1 MFSPST
7 QQSVLLSGILAASLS
22 VFASGCNR
30 SREESTASSSAA
42 ASAEPYRAL
51 RLADPNREYLDLC
64 QVLFNTSDRT
74 RCDAIRPSQAAQATP
89 SQSEGLNAYYQ
100 GINQG
105 LSGYSFS
112 YADRNALWSERMHR
126 LQGASLYLAGHGG
139 CHTGQRGESTCI
151 AFNSGVA
158 IPEQFNFMDDYFNLL
173 GTFFFLQSAAN
184 RGVYEGGGHCT
195 LIAATLGTEDEP
207 FCHAFSRHNI
217 VLTQVSSALRG
228 VNADRHLTPRSI
240 PMSSC
245 AR

>member
-1 MFSPST
+1 MISFSS
-7 QQSVLLSGILAASLS
+7 QSSLFLSGVLAASVS
-22 VFASGCNR
+22 MISAGCNR
-30 SREESTASSSAA
+30 SREDAAGSAPAA
-42 ASAEPYRAL
+42 ASAEPYRSL
-51 RLADPNREYLDLC
+51 RLSDPGREYLDLC
-64 QVLFNTSDRT
+64 QVLFNTSDRA

-105 LSGYSFS
+105 LSGYSFD
-112 YADRNALWSERMHR
+112 YADRNAPWSERMHR

-139 CHTGQRGESTCI
+139 CHTGRRGESTCI
-151 AFNSGVA
+151 PFNSGVA
-158 IPEQFNFMDDYFNLL
+158 VPEQFNFMDDYFNLL
-173 GTFFFLQSAAN
+173 GTFFFLQSTNN
-184 RGVYEGGGHCT
+184 RSFYESGGHCT

-228 VNADRHLTPRSI
+228 VNAQRHLAPRSI

-245 AR
+245 VR